1 MLLPSLGSRIEI
13 YLILLLLH
21 LNLQKNK
28 TSIKKGHTR
37 ANANGALIV
46 RTSPVDFRSG
56 GPVIEPF
63 VYMIPAEDNVE
74 SNRLIDE
81 IIKHRIDYI
90 ISSTKS
96 PSTNRKVQDQALR
109 SRAQQLKK
117 SYEALNTFH
126 RLWMCPPRTGLESI
140 DFRTQAPPGNAI
152 TYTPANRSNEASRDP
167 GNLWQGFVENM
178 VDNNPVSLEHKSR
191 LPIFHSL
198 NLRSDNGRP
207 IPRFPCF
214 SHSGNNG
221 MNDDTWMQLLLGQ
234 RGDWSNAREL
244 YEIKMRGSPPARN
257 LPLSTIPF
265 VQN

>member
-1 MLLPSLGSRIEI
+1 MHS
-13 YLILLLLH
+13 
-21 LNLQKNK
+21 NLQKSK

-37 ANANGALIV
+37 ANANGALIA
-46 RTSPVDFRSG
+46 RTSPVDFRCG

-63 VYMIPAEDNVE
+63 VYMIPAEDDVE
-74 SNRLIDE
+74 SNRLLDD
-81 IIKHRIDYI
+81 IIEHRIDYI
-90 ISSTKS
+90 ISTTNS
-96 PSTNRKVQDQALR
+96 PTNRKEVQDQTLR
-109 SRAQQLKK
+109 SREQQLKK
-117 SYEALNTFH
+117 SYEALSTFH
-126 RLWMCPPRTGLESI
+126 KLWMCPPRTGLDSI

-152 TYTPANRSNEASRDP
+152 TYTPIGSNEAPCDP

-178 VDNNPVSLEHKSR
+178 VGNNEVSLEHKSR

-207 IPRFPCF
+207 IPRF
-214 SHSGNNG
+214 SHSDNNVID
-221 MNDDTWMQLLLGQ
+221 DDTWKQLLLGH